1 MSTTH
6 ELSTIP
12 KKKRTDLRLQRREAL
27 PRSAYTVSEWSRITA
42 TSKALIYRQMRD
54 GELRFAQLRGT
65 RRIPASE
72 LVRLGLSG
80 MKPPLQRD
88 GGKAA

>member
-1 MSTTH
+1 MTTAH
-6 ELSTIP
+6 ELLLA
-12 KKKRTDLRLQRREAL
+12 KKKLPRTDLRLQRREAL
-27 PRSAYTVSEWSRITA
+27 PRVAYTVSEWGSITS
-42 TSKALIYRQMRD
+42 TSKALIYKQMRD

-80 MKPPLQRD
+80 IRD
-88 GGKAA
+88 AGGDKGA

>member
-6 ELSTIP
+6 ELTP
-12 KKKRTDLRLQRREAL
+12 KKKHTRADLRLQRREAL
-27 PRSAYTVSEWSRITA
+27 PRSAYTVSEWATITA

-65 RRIPASE
+65 RRIPATE
-72 LVRLGLSG
+72 LIRLGLADASTTTTT
-80 MKPPLQRD
+80 L
-88 GGKAA
+88 